1 MSDVLT
7 GPWWRILTM
16 TAPDPAG
23 WPASAEDDYAAI
35 HSAAVAAARQG
46 RPLVIAWLSRGDGA
60 PLELITTA
68 APTTAPPGTDHGD
81 PGGTAFPATS
91 PEAAPSASP
100 NAGPAAAPPPVRRG

>member
-23 WPASAEDDYAAI
+23 LPASAEDDYAAI

-46 RPLVIAWLSRGDGA
+46 RPLIIAWLSRGNGA
-60 PLELITTA
+60 PR
-68 APTTAPPGTDHGD
+68 
-81 PGGTAFPATS
+81 S
-91 PEAAPSASP
+91 
-100 NAGPAAAPPPVRRG
+100 

>member
-1 MSDVLT
+1 MGDVLT

-16 TAPDPAG
+16 TAPDPACS
-23 WPASAEDDYAAI
+23 PASAEDDYAAI

-68 APTTAPPGTDHGD
+68 APSPALLVRPRAGASVPRHGA
-81 PGGTAFPATS
+81 GVT
-91 PEAAPSASP
+91 
-100 NAGPAAAPPPVRRG
+100 AGPTP

>member
-23 WPASAEDDYAAI
+23 PPASAEDDYAAI

-46 RPLVIAWLSRGDGA
+46 RPLIIAWLSRGAGA

-68 APTTAPPGTDHGD
+68 APSAALPGTTPGDPAPPAFPGAAPESAAPPGS
-81 PGGTAFPATS
+81 A
-91 PEAAPSASP
+91 PEA
-100 NAGPAAAPPPVRRG
+100 

>member
-23 WPASAEDDYAAI
+23 LPASAEDDYAAI
-35 HSAAVAAARQG
+35 HAAAVAAARQG

-68 APTTAPPGTDHGD
+68 APAAALPAAGRDD
-81 PGGTAFPATS
+81 SGGTAFPATA
-91 PEAAPSASP
+91 PEVAPAGAPAAGARAAPT
-100 NAGPAAAPPPVRRG
+100 